1 MKRFF
6 LDLFKKAPYL
16 RYREKEDRPRRL
28 MGQALCLAAVFLG
41 QDYLVWHYRYL
52 NWTTWY
58 VSVPFFWAECLSLT
72 SFGFFTLISW
82 YPRFHDPQGLLLDKP
97 FSVDI
102 FITTCGEPLDIV
114 RKTLVA
120 TAAINYPWR
129 TVYVLDDAANPR
141 VQTLAQ
147 GLGFIY
153 LNRPER
159 LNAKGGNLNFGL
171 AHSQGDLVLTLDADQ
186 IPQPDILTRL
196 VGYFKIPKIAFVQS
210 KQKFLVPRG
219 DPFGNT
225 DKIFYNVMQCGKD
238 TDNAAFSCGSG
249 VVYRRQALKE
259 IGGFSTWNLVEDLH
273 TSMLLHQRGWRSI
286 YYNYPLTVGTAPAD
300 IWGVYRQ
307 RRQWAVDS
315 LRLLFWDNPFRR
327 RGLTLIQKLQYFHIG
342 FVYLISA
349 WVMPIFFLVPV
360 WSLFTFEPVLTAT
373 VPLYVVRRLPY
384 FILTVVG
391 YCLLTFPTPYF
402 FPYQMWTGLFPVFQQ
417 ATFLALRH
425 RQSNPPYRVTKKR
438 NRSLE
443 GPPILAI
450 IPQLALISAGVAA
463 VVYGAVFRGGP
474 LDFRLLNCAW
484 AIWAIYVLSGICR
497 AALSGAHLEK
507 KFAEP
512 CGITSRQKINIVLE
526 LVIFLSIVLFL
537 AVVITNLSL
546 QGTYLGL
553 GPPR

>member
-6 LDLFKKAPYL
+6 FDLFKKLPYL
-16 RYREKEDRPRRL
+16 RYQEKEDRPRRL
-28 MGQALCLAAVFLG
+28 TGQVLALSAVFLG
-41 QDYLVWHYRYL
+41 LDYLVWHYRYL
-52 NWTTWY
+52 NWATWY
-58 VSVPFFWAECLSLT
+58 VSVPFFLAECLAW
-72 SFGFFTLISW
+72 TLIAFFALIAW
-82 YPRFHDPQGLLLDKP
+82 YPRYHDPEGVLIDKP

-120 TAAINYPWR
+120 TAAIHYPWR

-147 GLGFIY
+147 RLGFVY
-153 LNRPER
+153 LNRPAPVD
-159 LNAKGGNLNFGL
+159 AKAGNLNFGL
-171 AHSQGDLVLTLDADQ
+171 AHSQGDLLLTLDADQ
-186 IPQPDILTRL
+186 IPQPDILQRL
-196 VGYFKIPKIAFVQS
+196 VGYFKIPRIAFVQT
-210 KQKFLVPRG
+210 KQNFLVPRG

-286 YYNYPLTVGTAPAD
+286 YYNYPLSVGTAPAD

-327 RGLTLIQKLQYFHIG
+327 RGLTLRQKLQYFHIG
-342 FVYLISA
+342 FVYLISG
-349 WVMPIFFLVPV
+349 WVMPVFFLVPI
-360 WSLFTFEPVLTAT
+360 WSLFTFQPVLTAS
-373 VPLYVVRRLPY
+373 VPVYVVHRLPY
-384 FILTVVG
+384 FIITVVS
-391 YCLLTFPTPYF
+391 YSLLTFPTSYF
-402 FPYQMWTGLFPVFQQ
+402 FPFQMWTGLFPVFQQ
-417 ATFLALRH
+417 STFLALRY
-425 RQSNPPYRVTKKR
+425 RRRKPPYRVTKKR
-438 NRSLE
+438 TRNLE
-443 GPPILAI
+443 RLALLAI
-450 IPQLALISAGVAA
+450 IPQLGIISAGVAA
-463 VVYGAVFRGGP
+463 IVYGAAFRGGP

-484 AIWAIYVLSGICR
+484 AVWACFVLSGICR

-507 KFAEP
+507 KFPEP
-512 CGITSRQKINIVLE
+512 ISLTARQKINTVLE
-526 LVIFLSIVLFL
+526 LAVFL
-537 AVVITNLSL
+537 AMVLLLAVIVVNVSFK
-546 QGTYLGL
+546 GTYLGL
-553 GPPR
+553 GPPT